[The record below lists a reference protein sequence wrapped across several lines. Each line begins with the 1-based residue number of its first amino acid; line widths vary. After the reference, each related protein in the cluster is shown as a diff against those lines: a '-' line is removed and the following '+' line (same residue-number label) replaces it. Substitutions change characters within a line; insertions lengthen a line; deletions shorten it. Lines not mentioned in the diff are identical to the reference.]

1 MAKAKILITV
11 KTYPTLSTKYD
22 ETVCTAGFLED
33 GSWIRIYPIPF
44 RKKKYEEQYKKYDW
58 IEIDVTRNNKDLRK
72 ESYRPATIDTPIQR
86 VDHLGT
92 EQNWRLRK
100 QIVLKKRFY
109 INMDEL
115 ITEARSDGK
124 TSLAVFK
131 PTQVKDFVWKE
142 EEEREWDKTKLVEI
156 QHLRE
161 TDIFRQLEK
170 EDKIFEVV
178 KKLPYK
184 FYYKFTDCTGKE
196 SKLMIEDWEI
206 GTLFW
211 NCLKKHEG
219 NETKA
224 LADVRK
230 KYFDDFAKTKD
241 LYLFLGTTKKFHEI
255 GKNPFIIIGTFTPKI
270 ETQLSFDF

>member
-1 MAKAKILITV
+1 MAKTKILITV

-100 QIVLKKRFY
+100 QIVLKKGFY
-109 INMDEL
+109 TNMDKL

-131 PTQVKDFVWKE
+131 PTEVKDFIW
-142 EEEREWDKTKLVEI
+142 I
-156 QHLRE
+156 
-161 TDIFRQLEK
+161 
-170 EDKIFEVV
+170 
-178 KKLPYK
+178 
-184 FYYKFTDCTGKE
+184 
-196 SKLMIEDWEI
+196 
-206 GTLFW
+206 
-211 NCLKKHEG
+211 
-219 NETKA
+219 
-224 LADVRK
+224 
-230 KYFDDFAKTKD
+230 
-241 LYLFLGTTKKFHEI
+241 FLGNLKRRIKYL
-255 GKNPFIIIGTFTPKI
+255 K
-270 ETQLSFDF
+270 

>member
-1 MAKAKILITV
+1 MAKTKILITV

-72 ESYRPATIDTPIQR
+72 ESHCPATIDTPIQR

-100 QIVLKKRFY
+100 QIVLKKGFY
-109 INMDEL
+109 TNMDKL

-131 PTQVKDFVWKE
+131 PTEVKDFVWKE
-142 EEEREWDKTKLVEI
+142 EE
-156 QHLRE
+156 
-161 TDIFRQLEK
+161 
-170 EDKIFEVV
+170 
-178 KKLPYK
+178 
-184 FYYKFTDCTGKE
+184 
-196 SKLMIEDWEI
+196 
-206 GTLFW
+206 
-211 NCLKKHEG
+211 
-219 NETKA
+219 
-224 LADVRK
+224 
-230 KYFDDFAKTKD
+230 
-241 LYLFLGTTKKFHEI
+241 
-255 GKNPFIIIGTFTPKI
+255 
-270 ETQLSFDF
+270 